1 MHKGRQAVVAIALI
15 VALTIGLI
23 VWYLVGHDLAV
34 FSPMGTVAAQ
44 QRQLMMFALTL
55 SLVVVVPVF
64 AMLFYIAWNYGEGN
78 KKARYQPNWANS
90 RAAETVWWG
99 VPLVLIVI
107 LSVVTWRSS
116 HDLDPAKALS
126 AGKPMVIQVVALQW
140 KWLFIYPEQG
150 VASVNEVALPQNMPV
165 RFEIT
170 ADAPM
175 NSFWIPQLGGQIYAM
190 SGMST
195 ELNLI
200 ADKVG
205 DYNGVSANISGEGF
219 ADMHFKA
226 RAMSKADFAT
236 WVQQAHNARDEL
248 NDDTYTTLAMPSTEK
263 VSYFWSVKPGM
274 YDRVVNKYGGHGAMS
289 GHDHMYM
296 EGM

>member
-1 MHKGRQAVVAIALI
+1 
-15 VALTIGLI
+15 
-23 VWYLVGHDLAV
+23 
-34 FSPMGTVAAQ
+34 
-44 QRQLMMFALTL
+44 
-55 SLVVVVPVF
+55 
-64 AMLFYIAWNYGEGN
+64 
-78 KKARYQPNWANS
+78 
-90 RAAETVWWG
+90 
-99 VPLVLIVI
+99 
-107 LSVVTWRSS
+107 
-116 HDLDPAKALS
+116 
-126 AGKPMVIQVVALQW
+126 VVALQW

-226 RAMSKADFAT
+226 KAMTTADFAA
-236 WVQQAHNARDEL
+236 WVQQAHNAKDE
-248 NDDTYTTLAMPSTEK
+248 
-263 VSYFWSVKPGM
+263 
-274 YDRVVNKYGGHGAMS
+274 
-289 GHDHMYM
+289 
-296 EGM
+296 